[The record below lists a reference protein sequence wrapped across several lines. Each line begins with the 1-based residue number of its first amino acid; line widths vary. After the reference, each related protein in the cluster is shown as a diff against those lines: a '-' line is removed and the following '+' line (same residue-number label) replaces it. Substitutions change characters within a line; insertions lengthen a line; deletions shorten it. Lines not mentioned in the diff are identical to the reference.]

1 MALKDRI
8 ATLMDFGR
16 KAMVAATASSAAV
29 GGGAVAYKAVTTDPV
44 VLEAVA
50 VPSSLEEQGYSPEIA
65 TQRILDELASLNRAT
80 VSAKDRTSFGDKRL
94 DLANL
99 DAGIAGLD
107 LKQAIGILR
116 ELFGKTVHRISGEIT
131 QRKEGETVI
140 YRVRL
145 RQTPERTRL
154 VEFEAKGDPDH
165 LFCQVALKLLEAVD
179 PHVAA
184 AVYWNR
190 LHDRDNALRLIDVV
204 LNNDT
209 PADDKYSL
217 NLRAQMAAA
226 EGRLDDALAD
236 AGRAMALDPNFP
248 AAYANTAN
256 FHRMRKDYAKAR
268 EAAEKAIALGPNLPY
283 GYGELGRVLR
293 DMKEPDQALVQFSAA
308 IARSRQYAPGYNQ
321 AGLTLQDL
329 GKEAEALGMFA
340 KGVAANPEHPT
351 LRWNYGRALAK
362 AGRPG
367 EAVTQLEKAVA
378 LDPDNPEVLISLA
391 EAYGEQKQ
399 PKDAAPLLARLR
411 ALASG
416 QHLPPPMAKR
426 IGDFLER
433 HKGA

>member
-8 ATLMDFGR
+8 TTLMDYAR
-16 KAMVAATASSAAV
+16 KAMLAATASSAAI

-94 DLANL
+94 DLADL

-131 QRKEGETVI
+131 QRKEGETTV

-165 LFCQVALKLLEAVD
+165 LFRQVALKLLESVD

-209 PADDKYSL
+209 PADDKYLSHPCAPASPSPGL
-217 NLRAQMAAA
+217 GGRYGTRGFRSVHGKMAG
-226 EGRLDDALAD
+226 GRIRD
-236 AGRAMALDPNFP
+236 P
-248 AAYANTAN
+248 AASRLVCSPRLVPDETA
-256 FHRMRKDYAKAR
+256 MPCKA
-268 EAAEKAIALGPNLPY
+268 
-283 GYGELGRVLR
+283 ELEECRY
-293 DMKEPDQALVQFSAA
+293 Q
-308 IARSRQYAPGYNQ
+308 
-321 AGLTLQDL
+321 
-329 GKEAEALGMFA
+329 
-340 KGVAANPEHPT
+340 PT
-351 LRWNYGRALAK
+351 
-362 AGRPG
+362 
-367 EAVTQLEKAVA
+367 
-378 LDPDNPEVLISLA
+378 
-391 EAYGEQKQ
+391 
-399 PKDAAPLLARLR
+399 
-411 ALASG
+411 
-416 QHLPPPMAKR
+416 H
-426 IGDFLER
+426 
-433 HKGA
+433 